1 MKTFGLRQDDCS
13 KVVVQEELYQYE
25 RQQQFRDIG
34 QQHPDPY
41 SHVAEQFFN
50 TQRFFMPMLFW
61 KDNDFPFEEWKLQK
75 GPNATY
81 KELIHSYLVVNDKP
95 AAVRVCRFLQ
105 KFCPVSSLPPTLP
118 VLLAVGK
125 PSLVQGGT

>member
-1 MKTFGLRQDDCS
+1 MKTFGLRQDECS
-13 KVVVQEELYQYE
+13 KIVTQEELYQCE

-34 QQHPDPY
+34 QQHPNFY

-50 TQRFFMPMLFW
+50 TQSFIPVQTAVPLWRG
-61 KDNDFPFEEWKLQK
+61 NNFPFEAWKLLK

-95 AAVRVCRFLQ
+95 AAERVCRFLQ
-105 KFCPVSSLPPTLP
+105 KLYAVSFLPPTLP

-125 PSLVQGGT
+125 PA